1 MEGFLNIIAGGSKRN
16 SNDTRQA
23 ENRKKQAGRSG
34 KDFKNL
40 QSHHCQNHHLEDTSL
55 SVSQS
60 CRN

>member
-40 QSHHCQNHHLEDTSL
+40 QTQETVNHANF
-55 SVSQS
+55 
-60 CRN
+60 C